1 MNLIKIDCKDK
12 LKKVINIMKRGDG
25 DFEFILASE
34 LIKRKHL
41 PKKAS
46 VTLGKFLIPP
56 INIINNYLATGKER
70 KYEREYMSH
79 LSRPEILFIINNSL
93 KRCMENGK
101 DMCIVCAEDELE
113 YKYLDI
119 LTEFIEMNWGI
130 KAISLKKF
138 EAGKK
143 SSMKLGNHKF
153 MDVLETRQNKLIHKL
168 EDIGVNALELLYCS
182 MDKSD
187 IKKLDPSVR
196 KKAQEFFAGYYDEE
210 DY

>member
-1 MNLIKIDCKDK
+1 ME
-12 LKKVINIMKRGDG
+12 KVISIMKRGDG

-101 DMCIVCAEDELE
+101 DLCIVCAEDELE

-153 MDVLETRQNKLIHKL
+153 MDVLETRQNKLIHKI
-168 EDIGVNALELLYCS
+168 DTVGVISTDSNYSPVL
-182 MDKSD
+182 
-187 IKKLDPSVR
+187 
-196 KKAQEFFAGYYDEE
+196 
-210 DY
+210 